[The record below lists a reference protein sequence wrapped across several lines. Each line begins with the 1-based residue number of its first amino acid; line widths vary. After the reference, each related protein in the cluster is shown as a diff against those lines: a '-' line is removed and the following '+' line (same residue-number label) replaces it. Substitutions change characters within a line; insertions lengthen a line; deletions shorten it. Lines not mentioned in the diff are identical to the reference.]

1 MESSKSRA
9 IHLKKKESLD
19 GEEEKYLVF
28 NCLRCKE
35 NTSGNFY
42 ENKRCISCI
51 MRNLLEYKKEHLSH
65 ISIGT
70 EKFLIDSKEL
80 ISFYTYLEE
89 LNYLKRIFKKIKKL
103 RKTECNYKDFKCK
116 NFNQLFINLSNN
128 KLDFYDP
135 VEIFIKIEES
145 KKVIE
150 KNFQNKDEICKPCIL
165 KLKGLIQDL
174 YEVIQ
179 KLKLYSE
186 FKTISNH
193 FSKYSKIYSSLF
205 DIINLQKKR
214 NFKRSFSKKKNLV
227 ESYIIGRNKLFEVF
241 IYEVK
246 NETERFYQFNIKESF
261 NDGQFYLDNLSNL
274 IKNQIKRVSVDQ
286 IIPIEDLI
294 KYYKDKSIQ
303 ILKNQYNLSSAH
315 LLDKI
320 SFFSALKI
328 LNLEKIFPLLID
340 DYIEELFLDKPWEV
354 IYLNHQVY
362 GRCLTDISLNKIER
376 DRIKT
381 FMRLYSNKRLD
392 YSNPSI
398 KFVLKNS
405 YFYCRFTIDIDPINI
420 HKFSFDI
427 RKLNKNILTIQD
439 LLKNKTL
446 NPRIAAFLYFL
457 ILRRKNITVTGETD
471 TGKTTLI
478 NALDLLTPKEFR
490 KIYIENATE
499 SLNQDSFEKHQLK
512 FKVDSTEN
520 LIKERFS
527 KGNQIKRLL
536 HRSPDLIYLGEILTK
551 KEAKAMF
558 HCLSAGLK
566 GFQTIHSN
574 DLDSL
579 INRLLYHFSIDSVC
593 LNDMDIIILMK
604 KNFGKRRVI
613 SLNEINSHCSN
624 EDKYYL
630 PIFKFNPKIQIW
642 DELVSIYDTNIVRE
656 LKKYEDLNDKLFYL
670 FFGLYEEIFLFL
682 LNSKKIEVN
691 RLVDFFHNLSY
702 FSRLSYDKLE
712 AFWFKEKRSLE

>member
-1 MESSKSRA
+1 MEN

-28 NCLRCKE
+28 NCLKCKE
-35 NTSGNFY
+35 NTNGNFY
-42 ENKRCISCI
+42 ENKSCISCI
-51 MRNLLEYKKEHLSH
+51 MGNLHEYKKEHLNH
-65 ISIGT
+65 ISIGP
-70 EKFLIDSKEL
+70 ERFLIDSKEL
-80 ISFYTYLEE
+80 ISFYNYLGE
-89 LNYLKRIFKKIKKL
+89 LKYLKRIFKKVKKL
-103 RKTECNYKDFKCK
+103 RKIECNYKNFKCK
-116 NFNQLFINLSNN
+116 NFDQLFMTLSNN
-128 KLDFYDP
+128 NLDFYDP
-135 VEIFIKIEES
+135 VGIFIKIEKAKNEI
-145 KKVIE
+145 KK
-150 KNFQNKDEICKPCIL
+150 NPQNNDELCKPCIL
-165 KLKGLIQDL
+165 KLKKLIQDM
-174 YEVIQ
+174 YEIIH

-186 FKTISNH
+186 FEAISNH
-193 FSKYSKIYSSLF
+193 FSEYSKIYSSLF
-205 DIINLQKKR
+205 DIINPKNKR
-214 NFKRSFSKKKNLV
+214 NLKRSFSKKKNLV
-227 ESYIIGRNKLFEVF
+227 ESYIIGKNKLFEVF

-246 NETERFYQFNIKESF
+246 NETERLYRFNIIEPFS
-261 NDGQFYLDNLSNL
+261 DGRYYLDNLSNL

-303 ILKNQYNLSSAH
+303 ILKNKYNLSSLH

-354 IYLNHQVY
+354 IYLNHQLY
-362 GRCLTDISLNKIER
+362 GRCLTEISLNKIER

-420 HKFSFDI
+420 HNFSFDI

-604 KNFGKRRVI
+604 KDFGKRRVI
-613 SLNEINSHCSN
+613 SLNEINLHRYK
-624 EDKYYL
+624 EDKYYA

-642 DELVSIYDTNIVRE
+642 DELVSIYNTNIISE
-656 LKKYEDLNDKLFYL
+656 LKQYEDLNDKLFDL

-682 LNSKKIEVN
+682 FNSKKMEVT
-691 RLVDFFHNLSY
+691 RLVSFFHKLSY
-702 FSRLSYDKLE
+702 FSRLSYDSLE
-712 AFWFKEKRSLE
+712 DFWLKEKRSLE